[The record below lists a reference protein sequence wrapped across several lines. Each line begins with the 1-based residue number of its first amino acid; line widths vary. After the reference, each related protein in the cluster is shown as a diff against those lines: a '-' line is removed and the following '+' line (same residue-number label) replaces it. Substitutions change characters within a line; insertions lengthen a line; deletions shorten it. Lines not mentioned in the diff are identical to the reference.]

1 MTLIIDHKPMP
12 DANGNPPSDPNNAP
26 FVPLSGTDP
35 VTSAP
40 ITTAPIPTAPM
51 PHWNTTEQPR
61 SSNAMIQINALTKVY
76 RDLTAVRDLNLTIEK
91 GDVFGFI
98 GPNGAGKTTTIKVLA
113 TLLEPSSGNA
123 YVDGIDV
130 VRNPLEVRRV
140 IGYMPD
146 FFGVYDDVKVWEY
159 LDFFAAAYKIPVN
172 KRKGIIDDVLEL
184 TDLTGKREAYVESLS
199 RGMKQRLC
207 LAKTLVHDPKVLLLD
222 EPASGLD
229 PRARI
234 EFRALLKEL
243 QLMGKTIFVSSHI
256 LPELADFC
264 NVVGIMERGRLVV
277 AGRVNDIVQR
287 LEGHILLDVRFTGD
301 PAQGER
307 ALSLI
312 KAQPHVKD
320 AQVETNHLTIEFTGS
335 HDELPMLLT
344 TLVQNGIPVATFS
357 QRQADLEDVFMKV
370 TKGIVQ

>member
-1 MTLIIDHKPMP
+1 M
-12 DANGNPPSDPNNAP
+12 
-26 FVPLSGTDP
+26 
-35 VTSAP
+35 
-40 ITTAPIPTAPM
+40 
-51 PHWNTTEQPR
+51 
-61 SSNAMIQINALTKVY
+61 AMIEIHNLTKRY
-76 RDLTAVRDLNLTIEK
+76 RDLTAVKDLNLAIEK

-98 GPNGAGKTTTIKVLA
+98 GPNGAGKTTTIKILA
-113 TLLEPSSGNA
+113 TLLEPTTGQA
-123 YVDGIDV
+123 FVDGIDV

-159 LDFFAAAYKIPVN
+159 LDFFAAAYKIPAN
-172 KRKGIIDDVLEL
+172 KRKSIIDDVLEL

-243 QLMGKTIFVSSHI
+243 QAMGKTIFVSSHI

-264 NVVGIMERGRLVV
+264 NVVGIMERGQLIV
-277 AGRVNDIVQR
+277 AGKVNDIVR
-287 LEGHILLDVRFTGD
+287 KLEGGMVLDVRLTGD
-301 PAQGER
+301 AANGDKAVELLEGFPNVREAR
-307 ALSLI
+307 A
-312 KAQPHVKD
+312 
-320 AQVETNHLTIEFTGS
+320 EGTHLTIGFTGM
-335 HDELPMLLT
+335 HDDLPELLT
-344 TLVQNGIPVATFS
+344 HLVNSGLPIATFT
-357 QRQADLEDVFMKV
+357 QRAADLEDVFMKV
-370 TKGIVQ
+370 TKGAVQ

>member
-1 MTLIIDHKPMP
+1 M
-12 DANGNPPSDPNNAP
+12 S
-26 FVPLSGTDP
+26 
-35 VTSAP
+35 
-40 ITTAPIPTAPM
+40 
-51 PHWNTTEQPR
+51 
-61 SSNAMIQINALTKVY
+61 MIEVKNLTKKY
-76 RDLTAVRDLNLTIEK
+76 RDLVALRDLNLTIEK

-98 GPNGAGKTTTIKVLA
+98 GPNGAGKTTTIKILS
-113 TLLEPSSGNA
+113 TLLEPSSGQA
-123 YVDGIDV
+123 FVDGIDV
-130 VRNPLEVRRV
+130 VRQPLEVRRV

-159 LDFFAAAYKIPVN
+159 LDFFAAAYKIPIN

-243 QLMGKTIFVSSHI
+243 KAMGKTIFVSSHI

-264 NVVGIMERGRLVV
+264 NVVGIMEQGRLVV
-277 AGRVNDIVQR
+277 TGNVNDIVQK
-287 LEGHILLDVRFTGD
+287 LEGHIVLDARLGGNGDAAFLGAKAQQLLENY
-301 PAQGER
+301 P
-307 ALSLI
+307 LI
-312 KAQPHVKD
+312 KATRAEGDRLSIDFIGGHDDLPPLLALLVKND
-320 AQVETNHLTIEFTGS
+320 
-335 HDELPMLLT
+335 
-344 TLVQNGIPVATFS
+344 IPIASFK
-357 QRQADLEDVFMKV
+357 QREADLEDVFMKV
-370 TKGIVQ
+370 TRGAVQ

>member
-1 MTLIIDHKPMP
+1 M
-12 DANGNPPSDPNNAP
+12 
-26 FVPLSGTDP
+26 
-35 VTSAP
+35 
-40 ITTAPIPTAPM
+40 
-51 PHWNTTEQPR
+51 
-61 SSNAMIQINALTKVY
+61 AMIQIKDLTKTY
-76 RDLTAVRDLNLTIEK
+76 RDLTAVRGLNLTIEK

-113 TLLEPSSGNA
+113 TLLEPTTGAA
-123 YVDGIDV
+123 YVDGVDV
-130 VRNPLEVRRV
+130 VRNPLEVRRL

-207 LAKTLVHDPKVLLLD
+207 LSKTLVHDPKVLLLD

-243 QLMGKTIFVSSHI
+243 QSMGKTIFVSSHI

-264 NVVGIMERGRLVV
+264 NVVGIMERGHLIVS
-277 AGRVNDIVQR
+277 GRVNDIVQK
-287 LEGHILLDVRFTGD
+287 LEGAIVLDVRLGETSNGHLNGSLNGATNSALANAD
-301 PAQGER
+301 SESSTRLDENVAPNGVMQGAGNDGAARVLQLLQGYPEVR
-307 ALSLI
+307 EARG
-312 KAQPHVKD
+312 
-320 AQVETNHLTIEFTGS
+320 EGNHLEIEFTGS
-335 HDELPMLLT
+335 HDHLPQLLSF
-344 TLVQNGIPVATFS
+344 LVSNGVPVASFA
-357 QRQADLEDVFMKV
+357 QRAADLEDVFMKV
-370 TKGIVQ
+370 TAGAVQ